1 LLLVL
6 MSLATVCASSA
17 NACVAVFSLPP
28 VAIIAAPVASLWAA
42 ALVAAAAVQCR
53 VGGNR
58 LPFRRR
64 GPPSSS
70 DLRRLMHLSDGSQ
83 GVLASAES
91 LSGSVRTALGWNA
104 TGLVAVAMLLLA
116 LALPDAH
123 ATFSTPQRVLLPLSL
138 LLNQALICVA
148 LRALAAAAGTT
159 AKVWELDVALLAHPQ
174 GA

>member
-1 LLLVL
+1 MPSGGSCTCPTARRACSHQRRSLSGSVLSFLLAGVSFL
-6 MSLATVCASSA
+6 
-17 NACVAVFSLPP
+17 
-28 VAIIAAPVASLWAA
+28 
-42 ALVAAAAVQCR
+42 
-53 VGGNR
+53 
-58 LPFRRR
+58 
-64 GPPSSS
+64 
-70 DLRRLMHLSDGSQ
+70 

-159 AKVWELDVALLAHPQ
+159 AKVWELDVSLLAHPQ

>member
-1 LLLVL
+1 
-6 MSLATVCASSA
+6 
-17 NACVAVFSLPP
+17 
-28 VAIIAAPVASLWAA
+28 
-42 ALVAAAAVQCR
+42 
-53 VGGNR
+53 
-58 LPFRRR
+58 
-64 GPPSSS
+64 
-70 DLRRLMHLSDGSQ
+70 MHLSDGSQ
-83 GVLASAES
+83 GVLAPAPSRSRAACFPSYSPVPLLGVLAGAES

-174 GA
+174 GV